1 MGLSQSV
8 LKFKPER
15 STNKGAIESC
25 AVHIEERGHIFA
37 ALSGVDQ
44 LSGVGDLLRREF
56 RLAPEFHATAT
67 RCTGIA
73 QHKDV

>member
-1 MGLSQSV
+1 M

-37 ALSGVDQ
+37 ALSSVDQ
-44 LSGVGDLLRREF
+44 LPGVCDLLRCEF
-56 RLAPEFHATAT
+56 WLASEFHAQATAV
-67 RCTGIA
+67 RGG
-73 QHKDV
+73 